1 MATMYELTADYMAVL
16 NMANDPEIPV
26 EAIVDTLEGIAGE
39 IEQKAES
46 TAVIMQELTAEAD
59 KIKSEEK
66 RLKERRER
74 LENNIDAMKK
84 RLFEAMK
91 TTGKTKFK
99 TALFSFG
106 IRKNP
111 VKLVIDDEEKIP
123 KKYLIPQPAKL
134 DAAKLREELKAGAV
148 RKYAHLEQGESLVIK

>member
-16 NMANDPEIPV
+16 NMANDPEIPP
-26 EAIVDTLEGIAGE
+26 EAIADTLEGIAGE
-39 IEQKAES
+39 IEQKAEA

-74 LENNIDAMKK
+74 LENNVDAMKK
-84 RLFEAMK
+84 RLFDAMK

-99 TALFSFG
+99 TTLFSFG

-111 VKLVIDDEEKIP
+111 AKLVVDDESKIP
-123 KKYLIPQPAKL
+123 KKYFIPQPAKL

>member
-1 MATMYELTADYMAVL
+1 M
-16 NMANDPEIPV
+16 
-26 EAIVDTLEGIAGE
+26 EGIAGE
-39 IEQKAES
+39 IEQKAEA
-46 TAVIMQELTAEAD
+46 TAVIIQELTAEAE

-111 VKLVIDDEEKIP
+111 AKLVIDDEEKIP